1 MVAAHEDPA
10 GPGDTASGPEDP
22 FGRAVSGIAS
32 LNEPVR
38 RELYRYVCRRDE
50 PVGREEV
57 AEATGIAHHTVKF
70 HLDRL
75 ADDGLLSVDYQR
87 LGGRTGPGAGRPAKV
102 YRASGEEVAVS
113 LPPREYALA
122 GELLAEAVE
131 GAADDGRP
139 VREVLH
145 EVAATRGAALGR
157 EAVRGAP
164 VAPDSGAALARVSSV
179 LEQHGYEP
187 RPEGERV
194 VLANCPFHALAQRH
208 TQLVC
213 GMNHAML
220 EGLTEE
226 LAPARLTAR
235 LEPAPGRCCVTVA
248 AAGGDEPTG
257 GGPVG
262 GQPSSG

>member
-1 MVAAHEDPA
+1 MAPHEDPA
-10 GPGDTASGPEDP
+10 GPGGTASGPADP

-102 YRASGEEVAVS
+102 YRASREEVALS

-122 GELLAEAVE
+122 GELLAAAVE
-131 GAADDGRP
+131 QASDDGRP
-139 VREVLH
+139 VQDVLH
-145 EVAATRGAALGR
+145 EVASARGVALAR
-157 EAVRGAP
+157 EAVGGAP
-164 VAPDSGAALARVSSV
+164 GTVAADITTDADAAAALARVSSV
-179 LEQHGYEP
+179 LERHGYEP
-187 RPEGERV
+187 RIEDNQV
-194 VLANCPFHALAQRH
+194 MLANCPFHALAQRH

-213 GMNHAML
+213 GMNLALL
-220 EGLTEE
+220 EGLSEE
-226 LAPARLTAR
+226 LAPACLSAR
-235 LEPAPGRCCVTVA
+235 LDPAPGRCCVRLTGA
-248 AAGGDEPTG
+248 AA
-257 GGPVG
+257 
-262 GQPSSG
+262 SGS